1 MRLLL
6 KTYAYWIILTLLL
19 IPLNVIFDSAR
30 FDMFFLMSIQGG
42 KFILLSYY
50 WKYSILAYFAIKY
63 IFRSSDIKTQ
73 LPHFLLVWISSIFV
87 ACFGCIFIPH
97 MFSEYDNSLSEYTN
111 LYGIFSGYMVALI
124 GLVYCLIVFLII
136 LWHRKLNNL

>member
-1 MRLLL
+1 MISSI
-6 KTYAYWIILTLLL
+6 KIPAYWALMTLLL

-30 FDMFFLMSIQGG
+30 FDMFFLLTIQEG

-63 IFRSSDIKTQ
+63 IFRLSDVKTQ
-73 LPHFLLVWISSIFV
+73 LPHFFLIWISSIFV

-97 MFSEYDNSLSEYTN
+97 MFSEYDNSLSEHSN
-111 LYGIFSGYMVALI
+111 LYGIFSGYMVTLI
-124 GLVYCLIVFLII
+124 GLVYCQIVFFLIR
-136 LWHRKLNNL
+136 WHRGLNKL